1 MASAG
6 GIGLLLVILT
16 IVISYRAF
24 NSESL
29 MSRYLFAVDGIRKY
43 GEYYRLVS
51 SGFVHADWWHLGF
64 NMYALFSFAG
74 SVERVTG
81 PLQLLLLYMA
91 SLVGGNL
98 LALFIHRNDD
108 GYRALGASGAV
119 SGLIFAMIALYPG
132 VSIRPLFMPF
142 SLPAWLFGLAYSL
155 YSIYGIKAARDNIG
169 HDAHL
174 GGGVVGV
181 LTICLIEPAVLTVNW
196 PIVLL
201 LTLPTL
207 VFLLVLARR
216 PDWLYVRSFSL
227 TMREKETAD
236 ERFNARKFRRQ
247 QEIDRILDKIS
258 ERGYDSLSKH
268 ERELLSG
275 QE

>member
-1 MASAG
+1 MASSG

-24 NSESL
+24 GSESL
-29 MSRYLFAVDGIRKY
+29 MSRYLFAVDGIRKH

-51 SGFVHADWWHLGF
+51 AGFVHADWWHLGF
-64 NMYALFSFAG
+64 NMYALYSFAG
-74 SVERVTG
+74 SVEATTG
-81 PLQLLLLYMA
+81 PVQLLLLYMA
-91 SLVGGNL
+91 SLIGGNL

-132 VSIRPLFMPF
+132 SNIRPLFMPF
-142 SLPAWLFGLAYSL
+142 SMPAWLFGLAYSL
-155 YSIYGIKAARDNIG
+155 YSIYGIKAAKDNIG

-181 LTICLIEPAVLTVNW
+181 LAICAIEPAVWTFNW

-207 VFLLVLARR
+207 VFLLVIARR

-227 TMREKETAD
+227 STREKETVD
-236 ERFNARKFRRQ
+236 ERFNAQKFRHQ
-247 QEIDRILDKIS
+247 QEVDRILDKIS
-258 ERGYDSLSKH
+258 ERGYDSLTNE
-268 ERELLSG
+268 ERKKLS
-275 QE
+275 E

>member
-1 MASAG
+1 M
-6 GIGLLLVILT
+6 VILT

-24 NSESL
+24 RNEGL
-29 MSRYLFAVDGIRKY
+29 MQRYLFAVDGIKKY

-51 SGFVHADWWHLGF
+51 SGFIHADWRHLLF
-64 NMYALFSFAG
+64 NMYALYSFAG
-74 SVERVTG
+74 SVEAVTG
-81 PLQLLLLYMA
+81 PVQLLLLYMA

-132 VSIRPLFMPF
+132 SNIRPLFMPF
-142 SLPAWLFGLAYSL
+142 SMPAWIFGLIYSL

-181 LTICLIEPAVLTVNW
+181 LTICLIEPAVWQVNW

-201 LTLPTL
+201 LTLPTM

-227 TMREKETAD
+227 NTAEKETVD
-236 ERFNARKFRRQ
+236 ERYNGQKFQRQ

-258 ERGYDSLSKH
+258 ERGYNSLTKQ
-268 ERELLSG
+268 ERDILSD
-275 QE
+275 ER

>member
-1 MASAG
+1 MASSE

-16 IVISYRAF
+16 IVTSYRAF
-24 NSESL
+24 SNESL
-29 MSRYLFAVDGIRKY
+29 MNRYLFAVDGIRKHR
-43 GEYYRLVS
+43 EYYRLVS
-51 SGFVHADWWHLGF
+51 AGFVHADWWHLGF
-64 NMYALFSFAG
+64 NMYALYSFAG
-74 SVERVTG
+74 SVERATG
-81 PLQLLLLYMA
+81 PIQLLLLYMA

-142 SLPAWLFGLAYSL
+142 SMPAWLFGLAYSL
-155 YSIYGIKAARDNIG
+155 YSIYGIKATKDNIG

-181 LTICLIEPAVLTVNW
+181 LTICAIEPAVLTYNW

-207 VFLLVLARR
+207 VFLLVIARR
-216 PDWLYVRSFSL
+216 PDWLYVRGFSL
-227 TMREKETAD
+227 STREKETVD
-236 ERFNARKFRRQ
+236 ERFNGHKFRHQ
-247 QEIDRILDKIS
+247 QEVDRILDKIS
-258 ERGYDSLSKH
+258 AKGYDSLTKE
-268 ERELLSG
+268 ERKKLS
-275 QE
+275 E